1 MRTSMKKIFMFL
13 SLFTMIAMLASGCSN
28 SNVDKN
34 ITKAGEVPTSYL
46 HASFD
51 INVDNSKEVVGFA
64 DYVFVGFVEEMT
76 GTDYKFPVTK
86 ETEDGPKEL
95 KSPYTNYSIKV
106 LDNIKGNLKK
116 DVSIPLQK
124 SGGLSEDKSTYFL
137 FEDDSLPQKGK
148 VYVFTATAEQDGS
161 LLVSGPNS
169 NIEVKKDFFSKNSIQ
184 KLSEESIANEL
195 AKTEEYKTYQDAY
208 KNEIVKDRKRFT
220 SKYEAS

>member
-1 MRTSMKKIFMFL
+1 MKKIFMFL
-13 SLFTMIAMLASGCSN
+13 SLFAMIAMLASGCSN

-51 INVDNSKEVVGFA
+51 INVDNPKEVVGFA

-169 NIEVKKDFFSKNSIQ
+169 NIEVKTDFFSKNSIQ

>member
-169 NIEVKKDFFSKNSIQ
+169 NIEVKKIFFEK
-184 KLSEESIANEL
+184 
-195 AKTEEYKTYQDAY
+195 
-208 KNEIVKDRKRFT
+208 
-220 SKYEAS
+220 

>member
-51 INVDNSKEVVGFA
+51 INVDNPKEVVGFA
-64 DYVFVGFVEEMT
+64 DYVFVGFVEGMT

-169 NIEVKKDFFSKNSIQ
+169 NIEVKTDFFSKNSIQ

>member
-1 MRTSMKKIFMFL
+1 MIINIKKNFIFL
-13 SLFTMIAMLASGCSN
+13 SLFAIISMLASGCSN
-28 SNVDKN
+28 SNADKN

-51 INVDNSKEVVGFA
+51 INVDNPKEVVGFA

-124 SGGLSEDKSTYFL
+124 SGGLSEDKSTYL
-137 FEDDSLPQKGK
+137 LYEDDFLPQKGK
-148 VYVFTATAEQDGS
+148 AYVFTAATQPDGS

-169 NIEVKKDFFSKNSIQ
+169 NIEVKTDFFSKNSIQ

-195 AKTEEYKTYQDAY
+195 TKTDEYKKYQDAY
-208 KNEIVKDRKRFT
+208 KNEIDKDRKRFT

>member
-13 SLFTMIAMLASGCSN
+13 SLFAMIAMLASGCSN

-51 INVDNSKEVVGFA
+51 INVDNPKEVVGFA

-169 NIEVKKDFFSKNSIQ
+169 NIEVKTDFFSKNSIQ